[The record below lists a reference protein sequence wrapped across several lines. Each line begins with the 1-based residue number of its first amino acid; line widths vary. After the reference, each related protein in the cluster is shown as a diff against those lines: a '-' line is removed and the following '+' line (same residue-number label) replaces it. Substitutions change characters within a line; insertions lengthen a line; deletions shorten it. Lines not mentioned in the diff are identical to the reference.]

1 MNLGELEKQSKKLS
15 LDRSEPPLHL
25 WQPALSGDID
35 IVIKANGDWY
45 HEGTLFQRQSLVNL
59 FASILRKEEDGEYYL
74 VTPVEKWR
82 IRVEDKPLLVVDVDF
97 VGLSQE
103 EQKIIATTNTG
114 KRIELGD
121 DHPLVVAIDK
131 NSGAI
136 DPYVLLDNGLT
147 AKISRSVFYRIAEQA
162 VEDGENFRVLSGGIW
177 FEVG

>member
-25 WQPALSGDID
+25 WQPSLSGDID

-82 IRVEDKPLLVVDVDF
+82 IRVEGKPLLVVDVDF

-162 VEDGENFRVLSGGIW
+162 VEEGGHFRVLSGGVW